1 MRFSGSIRTSRRRRT
16 ERREDES
23 NGALV
28 LAWATRKKNA
38 NKNYGHNSTMR
49 KE

>member
-1 MRFSGSIRTSRRRRT
+1 MDYNELKMTTSV
-16 ERREDES
+16 
-23 NGALV
+23 V

-38 NKNYGHNSTMR
+38 NKNYGHNSTMK